1 MNRYSRCSISNQ
13 DPKTPEAWAFALLRL
28 WGMNFPVKP
37 EQIALEYSQQRFKG
51 DPITAVTAQTIE
63 GFEGALLK
71 SPQHSRWYILYTP
84 RPTLPGRESFTI
96 AHELGHY
103 LQHRKSADRFECGQE
118 DVLDED
124 GYRYRQREKEVN
136 TFASYLLM
144 PMNDFR
150 EQINGQRISLDLLGH
165 CADRYRVS
173 FIAAALKWLAFTQ
186 DIAMLV
192 VARDGF
198 ALWSKSS
205 SRAKQKH
212 LLWRSGR
219 AVPEHALI
227 SQCLTAGRTG
237 PVVHPP
243 GVWSYYDPTTEMAI
257 VSDRYDLQV
266 ALVLY
271 PDTSTGPNHC
281 EPEPADAYDFYMSKN

>member
-1 MNRYSRCSISNQ
+1 M
-13 DPKTPEAWAFALLRL
+13 LLRL
-28 WGMNFPVKP
+28 WGMNFPVMP
-37 EQIALEYSQQRFKG
+37 ERIALEYSQQRYKSE
-51 DPITAVTAQTIE
+51 PIATVTPQTIE
-63 GFEGALLK
+63 GFEGALIK
-71 SPQHSRWYILYTP
+71 SREHSHWYVLYTP
-84 RPTLPGRESFTI
+84 RDDLPGRENFTI

-103 LQHRKSADRFECGQE
+103 LLHREGADRFECGQE
-118 DVLDED
+118 DVLDEQ
-124 GYRYRQREKEVN
+124 GYRYWRREKEAN

-150 EQINGQRISLDLLGH
+150 EQVKGQIISLDLLGH

-173 FIAAALKWLAFTQ
+173 FTAAALKWLEFTK

-192 VARDGF
+192 VACDGY

-205 SRAKQKH
+205 PRAQEKH
-212 LLWRSGR
+212 LWWKPGREIPRDALIARVSTSGR
-219 AVPEHALI
+219 PD
-227 SQCLTAGRTG
+227 

-257 VSDRYDLQV
+257 LSDHYDLQI

-271 PDTSTGPNHC
+271 PDTSTGPSHYET
-281 EPEPADAYDFYMSKN
+281 EPKDAFDFYISKN

>member
-1 MNRYSRCSISNQ
+1 
-13 DPKTPEAWAFALLRL
+13 
-28 WGMNFPVKP
+28 MNFPVKP
-37 EQIALEYSQQRFKG
+37 ELIAIEYSQQRFKSE
-51 DPITAVTAQTIE
+51 PIAAVTAQTIE

-71 SPQHSRWYILYTP
+71 SPQHPRWYVLYTP
-84 RPTLPGRESFTI
+84 RADLPGRESFTI

-103 LQHRKSADRFECGQE
+103 LQHRETADKFECGQE

-124 GYRYRQREKEVN
+124 GYRYRQREKEANV
-136 TFASYLLM
+136 FASYLLM

-150 EQINGQRISLDLLGH
+150 EQIKGQTISLDLLGH

-173 FIAAALKWLAFTQ
+173 LIAAALKWLEFTK

-198 ALWSKSS
+198 TLWSKSS
-205 SRAKQKH
+205 SSAKQKH
-212 LLWRSGR
+212 LWWRSGR
-219 AVPEHALI
+219 AVPNNALI
-227 SQCLTAGRTG
+227 AQTLTAGRPD

-243 GVWSYYDPTTEMAI
+243 GVWSYYDPTTELAI
-257 VSDRYDLQV
+257 MSDQYDLQI

-271 PDTSTGPNHC
+271 PDTSAGPCHYETNPH
-281 EPEPADAYDFYMSKN
+281 DAFDFYLSKNGR